1 MQRAVVWVL
10 AGLLYRTARC
20 ARVLLD
26 GLQGGSDVSGA
37 ALVVMCQSLSRASLS
52 HRMLSAV
59 SVNADAGSLRVLRA
73 GCCFHFQLRRRGP
86 RHGTCANAMLMSI
99 HVYTILDAVIPIR
112 VGNVPVDRACRIAAG
127 APTPRALARAPHGQS
142 PRPRV
147 RRVNRLRGSRSGFCA
162 RPNRTRTRH
171 ARPPEP
177 RES

>member
-99 HVYTILDAVIPIR
+99 HVYTILDAVAFHGYILESVTYR
-112 VGNVPVDRACRIAAG
+112 SDRACRIAAS
-127 APTPRALARAPHGQS
+127 AFRRRTDATRTLAPHTAS
-142 PRPRV
+142 H
-147 RRVNRLRGSRSGFCA
+147 
-162 RPNRTRTRH
+162 H
-171 ARPPEP
+171 AHVCVA
-177 RES
+177 

>member
-112 VGNVPVDRACRIAAG
+112 VGNVPVDRACRISPLRRRTDA
-127 APTPRALARAPHGQS
+127 TRTLAPHTRPVTTPTCASREPS
-142 PRPRV
+142 PGIPIRVPLRP
-147 RRVNRLRGSRSGFCA
+147 S
-162 RPNRTRTRH
+162 
-171 ARPPEP
+171 
-177 RES
+177 